1 MSTLFVFLSVIAFA
15 GDIVGLLAP
24 QLALPWLPP
33 ARRGRAKAVAV
44 YALLALVFIF
54 GYKMTLAPE
63 EQAALPGA
71 DGLPWDM
78 ASVNATST
86 NATAGS
92 APDPVIGGNAATR
105 EKSGQNAV
113 SNATQQ
119 NKSFMDQAQE
129 TITRAANATRD
140 FGRDAAKQA
149 GEIGSE
155 LLDGA
160 GEAGQQLWDNA
171 KEAKDQLLNGNN

>member
-1 MSTLFVFLSVIAFA
+1 MSTLFIFLSVIAFA
-15 GDIVGLLAP
+15 AAIVGLLAP

-33 ARRGRAKAVAV
+33 ARRSRAKAVAV

-54 GYKMTLAPE
+54 GYKMTMAPQ
-63 EQAALPGA
+63 EQAPAAGTV
-71 DGLPWDM
+71 GLPWDM
-78 ASVNATST
+78 ASVNATSA
-86 NATAGS
+86 NATAGGAADPAVGANS
-92 APDPVIGGNAATR
+92 AARQAPGPNAA
-105 EKSGQNAV
+105 

-140 FGRDAAKQA
+140 FGRDAAEQA
-149 GEIGSE
+149 GEIGNE

-160 GEAGQQLWDNA
+160 SEAGQQLWDNA
-171 KEAKDQLLNGNN
+171 KEAKDQLLNN

>member
-1 MSTLFVFLSVIAFA
+1 MSALFAFLSVIA
-15 GDIVGLLAP
+15 IVGVIAGLAAP

-33 ARRGRAKAVAV
+33 ARRGRVKAVAV
-44 YALLALVFIF
+44 YVLLALVFVF

-63 EQAALPGA
+63 EQAVVAGA

-78 ASVNATST
+78 ASINATST
-86 NATAGS
+86 NATAGG
-92 APDPVIGGNAATR
+92 APAPGVGGNGTAPH
-105 EKSGQNAV
+105 KSGRNAAA
-113 SNATQQ
+113 NATQQ

-149 GEIGSE
+149 GEIGNE

-171 KEAKDQLLNGNN
+171 KEAKDQLLNNN

>member
-1 MSTLFVFLSVIAFA
+1 MSSIFAFLSVIAFA
-15 GDIVGLLAP
+15 AAIIGLLAP

-44 YALLALVFIF
+44 YTLLALVFAF
-54 GYKMTLAPE
+54 GYKMTLPP
-63 EQAALPGA
+63 EQAPVAEA
-71 DGLPWDM
+71 DGLPWDA
-78 ASVNATST
+78 ASVNATSA

-92 APDPVIGGNAATR
+92 ASAPGVNANATAR
-105 EKSGQNAV
+105 EKSGQSAAA
-113 SNATQQ
+113 NATQQ
-119 NKSFMDQAQE
+119 NQSFMDQAQE

-149 GEIGSE
+149 GEIGNE

-160 GEAGQQLWDNA
+160 SEAGQQLWDNA
-171 KEAKDQLLNGNN
+171 KEAKDQLLNNN

>member
-1 MSTLFVFLSVIAFA
+1 MSTFFAVLSVMAFA
-15 GDIVGLLAP
+15 AAIVGLLAP
-24 QLALPWLPP
+24 QLVLPWLPR
-33 ARRGRAKAVAV
+33 ARRGRAKAVAI

-54 GYKMTLAPE
+54 GYKMALTPA
-63 EQAALPGA
+63 EQAAVAEA

-78 ASVNATST
+78 ASVNGTSA
-86 NATAGS
+86 NATAGG
-92 APDPVIGGNAATR
+92 AAAGPVADGNTTER
-105 EKSGQNAV
+105 EKSGQNSA

-129 TITRAANATRD
+129 TIIRAANATRD

-149 GEIGSE
+149 GEIGNE

-171 KEAKDQLLNGNN
+171 KEAKDQLLNN

>member
-1 MSTLFVFLSVIAFA
+1 MSAIFIFLSVIAIA
-15 GDIVGLLAP
+15 GVIIGLLAP
-24 QLALPWLPP
+24 HLALPWLPP
-33 ARRGRAKAVAV
+33 ARRNRAKAVAV
-44 YALLALVFIF
+44 YALLALVFAF
-54 GYKMTLAPE
+54 GYKMTLPPT
-63 EQAALPGA
+63 EQAAVAEA
-71 DGLPWDM
+71 DGLPWDA
-78 ASVNATST
+78 ASVNATSA
-86 NATAGS
+86 NATAGN
-92 APDPVIGGNAATR
+92 APDPVLSANATAR
-105 EKSGQNAV
+105 EKSGQNAAA
-113 SNATQQ
+113 NATQQ

>member
-1 MSTLFVFLSVIAFA
+1 MSTFIAVLSVMAFA
-15 GDIVGLLAP
+15 AAIVGLLAP
-24 QLALPWLPP
+24 QLVLPWLPR
-33 ARRGRAKAVAV
+33 ARRGRAKAVAI
-44 YALLALVFIF
+44 YALLALVFMF
-54 GYKMTLAPE
+54 GYKMALAPE
-63 EQAALPGA
+63 EQAAVAEA

-78 ASVNATST
+78 ASVNGTSANATSGGAAVGPVVGG
-86 NATAGS
+86 NATA
-92 APDPVIGGNAATR
+92 R
-105 EKSGQNAV
+105 EKSGQNA

-149 GEIGSE
+149 GEIGNE

-160 GEAGQQLWDNA
+160 SEAGQQLWDNA
-171 KEAKDQLLNGNN
+171 KEAKDQLLNNN